1 MRPSL
6 DRGPPSAF
14 GVFVSAVRVLT
25 GAHFVSDVAF
35 SALLTLLMIV
45 VLDRLLARSRSAAPR

>member
-1 MRPSL
+1 
-6 DRGPPSAF
+6 
-14 GVFVSAVRVLT
+14 VLT

-45 VLDRLLARSRSAAPR
+45 VLERVLLRPRPAVPR

>member
-25 GAHFVSDVAF
+25 GAHFVSAVAF

-45 VLDRLLARSRSAAPR
+45 VLDRLLVRAPRAAPR